1 MLPFN
6 EKWIGREKIN
16 NTMVIEFLKDNK
28 KKAKAT
34 LEYEERKD
42 DYKQQVL
49 EWINTI
55 GAEEKRKYQEEH
67 MKVGLF
73 TTLLFQI
80 IL

>member
-1 MLPFN
+1 
-6 EKWIGREKIN
+6 
-16 NTMVIEFLKDNK
+16 LKDNK

-34 LEYEERKD
+34 LEYETRKD

-67 MKVGLF
+67 MKVALF
-73 TTLLFQI
+73 IYF
-80 IL
+80 

>member
-1 MLPFN
+1 MQEEFL
-6 EKWIGREKIN
+6 ETGLVEDLKAAYK
-16 NTMVIEFLKDNK
+16 EFLKDNK

-34 LEYEERKD
+34 LEYETRKD

-67 MKVGLF
+67 MKVALF
-73 TTLLFQI
+73 TYF
-80 IL
+80 